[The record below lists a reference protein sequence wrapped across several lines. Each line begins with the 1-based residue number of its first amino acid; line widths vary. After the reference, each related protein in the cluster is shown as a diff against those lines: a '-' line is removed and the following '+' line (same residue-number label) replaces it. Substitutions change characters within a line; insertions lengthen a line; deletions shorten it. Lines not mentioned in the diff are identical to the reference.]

1 MNFRSSAALL
11 LVAFVGGA
19 IVYAWFAS
27 DIFAPWMAKEAAPK
41 AQRAMSPTAVAPVTA
56 FIPAQPVVADSAH
69 TEAMLLGI
77 ATRRAVENGKPLGNL
92 LPRLQATFGQT
103 HPVALATLT
112 SVGEQPLSNAA
123 LLAEFEVVASQLV
136 LPAGTGWAR
145 IRYEAS
151 TLFVLRRG
159 DRAISPSTARLD
171 RVRQN
176 LISGETATALRLV
189 REFPGAPNGAD
200 WIAKAEKA
208 IAVQKALDALDQA
221 ALVAITAPKAAP
233 PPPILP
239 PPVLPVP
246 PAPSNPALDSALPA
260 GGE

>member
-19 IVYAWFAS
+19 IAYGWFAS
-27 DIFAPWMAKEAAPK
+27 DGNAPWMTKDSAPLVRPAAAPP
-41 AQRAMSPTAVAPVTA
+41 AAAPVTA

-77 ATRRAVENGKPLGNL
+77 ATRRTVENGKALGNL

-103 HPVALATLT
+103 QPQAVATLS

-123 LLAEFEVVASQLV
+123 LLSEFESVADQLV
-136 LPAGTGWAR
+136 LPAGTGWKR
-145 IRYEAS
+145 IQYEALS
-151 TLFVLRRG
+151 LFVLRRG
-159 DRAISPSTARLD
+159 DRPISPSTARLD

-176 LISGETATALRLV
+176 LIAGETATALRLV

-208 IAVQKALDALDQA
+208 IAVQKALDTLDQA
-221 ALVAITAPKAAP
+221 ALAAITAPKVPSPAS
-233 PPPILP
+233 LP
-239 PPVLPVP
+239 TEAL
-246 PAPSNPALDSALPA
+246 PAPASTVNPAAESILPA